1 MNYKDKISS
10 IVEEVLTEKTFSLEI
25 VTKIKALKDDF
36 DDLIKVHDE
45 AKREIEFQQKTNKDL
60 REVNQTLLSE
70 NTAYKAR
77 EDELEKKEKAA
88 DKVIYELEFQKKRGD
103 EIKEL
108 FGIVFKNPVVRESAY
123 KNGSVPV
130 PGNNGSYP
138 TTMTSSE
145 SETKTTEQE

>member
-1 MNYKDKISS
+1 MDYKDKISD
-10 IVEEVLTEKTFSLEI
+10 IVEEALTEKTFSLEI
-25 VTKIKALKDDF
+25 VTKIKTLKDDF
-36 DDLIKVHDE
+36 EKLTVTNEGQGRRITDLE
-45 AKREIEFQQKTNKDL
+45 MENKSIHAIN
-60 REVNQTLLSE
+60 EKLLAE
-70 NTAYKAR
+70 NNAYKAR

-108 FGIVFKNPVVRESAY
+108 FGVVFKNPVVRETAY

-138 TTMTSSE
+138 TTMTSTE